1 VIMELLKWK
10 DKTEQ
15 RLEQISNSV
24 SCLQAPNQIDFLLPF
39 SC

>member
-1 VIMELLKWK
+1 MELFKWK
-10 DKTEQ
+10 DKMEQ

-24 SCLQAPNQIDFLLPF
+24 SCMQASNQIDFLLPF